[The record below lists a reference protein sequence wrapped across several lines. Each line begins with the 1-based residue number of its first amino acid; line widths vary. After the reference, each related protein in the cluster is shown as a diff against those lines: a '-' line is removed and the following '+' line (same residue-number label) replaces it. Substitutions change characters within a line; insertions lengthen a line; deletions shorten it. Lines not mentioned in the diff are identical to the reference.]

1 MKPYKDFNRL
11 MLEYNARFRKDYD
24 DVATWLL
31 DLNSRL
37 SQRAMARILRI
48 DRGVISRK
56 IQEVSDGRRQNV

>member
-1 MKPYKDFNRL
+1 MSKPRKNFTAL
-11 MLEYNARFRKDYD
+11 MLAYNTKFRKDYT

-37 SQRAMARILRI
+37 SQRAMARLMKI

-56 IQEVSDGRRQNV
+56 IQEVQGER